1 MKDSDVFPSFIAFDF
16 WESSDV
22 VQVVDMINSNFY
34 VVNYSWFS
42 VDVATVGQTLGFG
55 NLNLD

>member
-1 MKDSDVFPSFIAFDF
+1 MKDSDVFPSFIAVDF

-34 VVNYSWFS
+34 VANYSWLAGFPLMSPRS
-42 VDVATVGQTLGFG
+42 VKHSVLGI
-55 NLNLD
+55 